1 MSLTDTINNT
11 NTQKENIKIVATNID
26 NKLAELGGER
36 ATNLNDVPNKMEG
49 MVGQYKRVAIV
60 NPNTVVQEITS
71 PYDLKIN
78 VNFPFTPSRVFVKI
92 MYRYPTPYSKESVV
106 FSNATID
113 SKYHKAIDF
122 IPYDNNTHFQT
133 TDWKDVDYLFIPGG
147 KGISI
152 IKHSNSQVVIRYKNG
167 RNERPE
173 NDIKIQE
180 ILALE

>member
-60 NPNTVVQEITS
+60 NPNTTVFKIPTN
-71 PYDLKIN
+71 PYNLKIN
-78 VNFPFTPSRVFVKI
+78 VNLPFIPSRVFVKI
-92 MYRYPTPYSKESVV
+92 MLRYPSPFSESVDV
-106 FSNATID
+106 YSNATLD
-113 SKYHKAIDF
+113 SKYHKALNF
-122 IPYDNNTHFQT
+122 TPYDDMFFQT
-133 TDWKDVDYLFIPGG
+133 TGWNDVNYLHIPIA
-147 KGISI
+147 KGIAITKYTSTE
-152 IKHSNSQVVIRYKNG
+152 VVIRIKSS
-167 RNERPE
+167 RNISE